1 MQNSTQ
7 DFCTTT
13 NVLEKPFV
21 KDDAAALLILVHG
34 FKISL
39 MYAYVRQHKF
49 IKVACKKKKRFSMPF
64 PRSLPFST
72 SKNLFNFH
80 Y

>member
-49 IKVACKKKKRFSMPF
+49 IKVA
-64 PRSLPFST
+64 
-72 SKNLFNFH
+72 
-80 Y
+80 